1 MPERIQLYRHRGTR
15 AIQRMVEFAP
25 STGGLALWVKHQ
37 DLPPEINPG
46 PIATDGTTIYY
57 SAAFERLPVAAQA
70 GLVAHEV
77 LHIAL
82 RHPQRY
88 LDLRQLL
95 GDVDLELFNI
105 CADAI
110 VNSSLSHLSW
120 LELPATSVF
129 LDQLI
134 LGALGY
140 QEGVDKALLEW
151 DVERLYRAIDDRQP
165 PGQGRK
171 RQSRSRRRGGIGDS
185 QPGAE
190 GRRSREQVDDSSQ
203 AEVREDGPISAR
215 VRALGAETDADLFPQ
230 PDAEK
235 QPELE
240 AEQAREWSERILRA
254 HAGDGAHSMLRA
266 LIADL
271 PKIRTPWEQILRT
284 QLARGL
290 SMQPNLSWSRP
301 SRSYIAN
308 QGRIGPGRRLPWEPG
323 ISSAKSVPRLVVI
336 VDVSGS
342 IEDTLMERFA
352 GEIEAITR
360 RLEAS
365 LVLVIGDRQVQRVAR
380 FEGWASL
387 PEVYPIS
394 GLSRCAYSPTTPPSS
409 RVMTMVAERG
419 RGPVGFR
426 RPGDRPD
433 GGRRAAVRPVA
444 GEAADAGAVARVL
457 EVHEQVLAVGCRHH
471 AGRLLVERT
480 LKEALDLAGDR
491 VGGQHLVLAEGPGA
505 LLGSAHVGLDPQDTV
520 PVDPDTVRAGEDVV
534 VVQRRTALCGQNLAV
549 GGVARQHEDVPLE
562 LRGEGSVAL
571 LAPADDVAGGLS
583 GRGLAASMLSAV
595 REVLLVRVM

>member
-1 MPERIQLYRHRGTR
+1 MPEGIHLYRHRGTR

-190 GRRSREQVDDSSQ
+190 GRRSRDQVDDSSQ

-342 IEDTLMERFA
+342 IEDSLMERFA

-380 FEGWASL
+380 FEPGRSDLREIEFNGGGGTDFTPLLEEADKHGPDIGVVLTDLDGPANFRPLWPVIWAV
-387 PEVYPIS
+387 PESY
-394 GLSRCAYSPTTPPSS
+394 TTPEQPF
-409 RVMTMVAERG
+409 G
-419 RGPVGFR
+419 RK
-426 RPGDRPD
+426 
-433 GGRRAAVRPVA
+433 
-444 GEAADAGAVARVL
+444 L
-457 EVHEQVLAVGCRHH
+457 
-471 AGRLLVERT
+471 T
-480 LKEALDLAGDR
+480 L
-491 VGGQHLVLAEGPGA
+491 
-505 LLGSAHVGLDPQDTV
+505 S
-520 PVDPDTVRAGEDVV
+520 
-534 VVQRRTALCGQNLAV
+534 
-549 GGVARQHEDVPLE
+549 
-562 LRGEGSVAL
+562 
-571 LAPADDVAGGLS
+571 
-583 GRGLAASMLSAV
+583 
-595 REVLLVRVM
+595 